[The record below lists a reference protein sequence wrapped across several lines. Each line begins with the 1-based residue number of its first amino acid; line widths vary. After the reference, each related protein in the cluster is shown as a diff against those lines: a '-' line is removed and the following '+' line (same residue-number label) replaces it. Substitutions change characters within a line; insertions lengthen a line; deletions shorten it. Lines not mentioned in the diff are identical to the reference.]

1 MEGDRLYPISL
12 TALHSLAANSKQKK
26 KLSIFFRVSKID
38 QKLKDFKC
46 NPDKQLY
53 KSQPHIHPE
62 VKLFFGALG
71 SWYTL

>member
-12 TALHSLAANSKQKK
+12 TALHSLAANSKQKVY
-26 KLSIFFRVSKID
+26 FFRVSKID

-53 KSQPHIHPE
+53 KSQPNIHPE

-71 SWYTL
+71 SWDTL